1 MNSLMVKI
9 APMRFITVALVLMS
23 LTAQAGMQEANE
35 ALAAKDYAAALK
47 ELQPLAS
54 KGDAAAQFQLGEM
67 YDQGTGV
74 PLDEKIAVSW
84 YRKAAVQGYAKAQ
97 NMLGIMYENRAGVPL
112 DYKKAMSWY
121 RKAAEQGAPDAQSSL
136 GAMYATGLGV
146 KVNMVQ
152 ALKWFIL
159 AASTGYE
166 IGQVNVKEVEPLMS
180 KKQVEQARA
189 LAQQWQTTHTKK

>member
-1 MNSLMVKI
+1 MNKVKI
-9 APMRFITVALVLMS
+9 ISMQFIAAALMLIS

-35 ALAAKDYAAALK
+35 ALAAKDYTAALK
-47 ELQPLAS
+47 ELQPLAT
-54 KGDAAAQFQLGEM
+54 KGDAAAQFQLGEL

-74 PLDEKIAVSW
+74 PLDEKKALSW
-84 YRKAAVQGYAKAQ
+84 YRKAAVQGYAQAQ
-97 NMLGIMYENRAGVPL
+97 YMLGIMYENSAGVPL

-121 RKAAEQGAPDAQSSL
+121 RKAAEQGAPDAQSAL
-136 GAMYATGLGV
+136 GAMYAAGLGV
-146 KVNMVQ
+146 KANMVQ

-166 IGQVNVKEVEPLMS
+166 IGQINVKEVEPLMS

-189 LAQQWQTTHTKK
+189 LAQQWQKSHTKK